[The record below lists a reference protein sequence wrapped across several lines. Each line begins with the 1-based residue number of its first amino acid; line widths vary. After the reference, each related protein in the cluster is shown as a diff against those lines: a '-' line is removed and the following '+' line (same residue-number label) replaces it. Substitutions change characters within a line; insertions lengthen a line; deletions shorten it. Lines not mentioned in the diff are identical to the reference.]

1 MMAKA
6 SLIRRLEAAEARIV
20 SSERQGLAFMQAVIE
35 VESIGQHQRGDA
47 DVVAVDVGAFSLQG
61 RTRVARLAGESIAD
75 LEARANPRGCWRAA
89 PVPVWR
95 DGNVDVAGR
104 EWSSD
109 VAEVLWI
116 ALKARRGGVPW

>member
-20 SSERQGLAFMQAVIE
+20 SSERQGLAYMQAVIE
-35 VESIGQHQRGDA
+35 VEIIGQQRGDA
-47 DVVAVDVGAFSLQG
+47 DLIAVDVGAFSLQG
-61 RTRVARLAGESIAD
+61 RTRVARLGGESIAD

-89 PVPVWR
+89 PMPIWR
-95 DGNVDVAGR
+95 DSNVDAAGR

-109 VAEVLWI
+109 AAEVLWM
-116 ALKARRGGVPW
+116 ALNARRGGVPW